1 MTMPKNPGPTALR
14 PLPIRVTQLQFTR
27 LQALRDYDDLAVQE
41 HIRRA
46 IDEYL
51 KRVEPKTIYPQSV
64 LHPQVYPPPADKQLL
79 LQPGKR
85 KHALPDF
92 VAKPPD
98 QPGKG
103 HQKGVSKPKSA
114 QKPKVTF
121 R

>member
-51 KRVEPKTIYPQSV
+51 EARRAKNG
-64 LHPQVYPPPADKQLL
+64 LPPVRAAP
-79 LQPGKR
+79 PG
-85 KHALPDF
+85 LP
-92 VAKPPD
+92 P
-98 QPGKG
+98 
-103 HQKGVSKPKSA
+103 
-114 QKPKVTF
+114 TC

>member
-1 MTMPKNPGPTALR
+1 MPKNPGPTALR

-46 IDEYL
+46 LDDYL
-51 KRVEPKTIYPQSV
+51 DKIETKIHGHAARTTPGRATGDLSAVRAAP
-64 LHPQVYPPPADKQLL
+64 LPA
-79 LQPGKR
+79 GKR

-98 QPGKG
+98 HPGKG
-103 HQKGVSKPKSA
+103 HQKGVAKPKT
-114 QKPKVTF
+114 QPRPKVTF

>member
-51 KRVEPKTIYPQSV
+51 RRVEPKTVYPQSV
-64 LHPQVYPPPADKQLL
+64 LYPPPADKQQLL
-79 LQPGKR
+79 AGKR